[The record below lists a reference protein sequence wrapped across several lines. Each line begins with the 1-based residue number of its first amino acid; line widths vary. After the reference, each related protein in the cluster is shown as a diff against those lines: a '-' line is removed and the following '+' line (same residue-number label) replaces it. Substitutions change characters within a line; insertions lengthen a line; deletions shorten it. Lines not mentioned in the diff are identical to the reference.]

1 VYVGSP
7 FSLALEL
14 TYCFSN
20 AGGVIM
26 GVAYG
31 IEDESEN
38 DRYITVAERALKG
51 MAMGA
56 KPGGFLVEFLP
67 FRMFLSLGY
76 HRGY

>member
-1 VYVGSP
+1 
-7 FSLALEL
+7 
-14 TYCFSN
+14 
-20 AGGVIM
+20 M

-67 FRMFLSLGY
+67 FRMFLALGY

>member
-1 VYVGSP
+1 
-7 FSLALEL
+7 
-14 TYCFSN
+14 
-20 AGGVIM
+20 M

-56 KPGGFLVEFLP
+56 KPGGFFVEFLP
-67 FRMFLSLGY
+67 FRMFSHYWFAGQILMHFILASKAYAVGSLFGVTF
-76 HRGY
+76 RR